1 MSVIRHAEGART
13 WTGFGHSMSCT
24 SSLMP
29 CAAGA
34 GERRAAALLKPA
46 RMHEHRRRTRTSMK
60 PRFAALACVL
70 RCVARRRMSS
80 SDRSPCNRST
90 PVSALA
96 WLQQERGSNSVRPRG
111 STSSPRRLAGSAA
124 AACTAS
130 TICATSCT
138 VSAGAGSGFAGVTT
152 ASGSTGRPLVL
163 SSSGSRSGSSVVT
176 GRLARHGG
184 LSSLNSSQYDK
195 AAKVAVPGRA
205 CRARGVC

>member
-1 MSVIRHAEGART
+1 MIRHAEGART

-46 RMHEHRRRTRTSMK
+46 RMHEHRRRIRTSMK
-60 PRFAALACVL
+60 PKFAALACCL

-80 SDRSPCNRST
+80 SDRRPCDGCH
-90 PVSALA
+90 PQHAGMA
-96 WLQQERGSNSVRPRG
+96 AAQRGGNKTRPWG

-163 SSSGSRSGSSVVT
+163 SSSGSCSGSSVVT

-184 LSSLNSSQYDK
+184 LSSLNSSQHYK
-195 AAKVAVPGRA
+195 AATVAVPGRA